1 MNFVRKGGEGL
12 ETGEEGWGSEGFA
25 EITTDFDARGTG
37 KRLMSLALDVA
48 EQRLLDGTASSQLV
62 TTILKIST
70 EREKLER
77 EILEKKRD
85 LLVAQKESI
94 ESSKRIEELYAEAIE
109 AMKRYSVRDGSED
122 EEYEEL

>member
-1 MNFVRKGGEGL
+1 MKQVKK
-12 ETGEEGWGSEGFA
+12 A
-25 EITTDFDARGTG
+25 EAQKASPKLRPTLTPEARE

-109 AMKRYSVRDGSED
+109 AMKRYSVREGSED

>member
-25 EITTDFDARGTG
+25 EIATDFDARGAG